1 MVLTIHQPEHLPWL
15 GYYNKMATAD
25 KFVILDGVQ
34 FRKNYFQNRNRVMGS
49 NGAQWLVVPV
59 ELTKHSED
67 RICDMKIANTA
78 NPKWRE
84 KYLRT
89 IEYGYKKHPYFN
101 DIFPFFEDLLSQNHE
116 LLCDFNLKI
125 IMYFADLLN
134 IHPEFVKSSDLK
146 ATGLKTDL
154 IFNICQELGAST
166 YVAGPSGR
174 DYLRLE
180 DFENAGIKVVY
191 NDFEHPEYIQKNQ
204 SEFVPY
210 LSVLDLL
217 MNVDIEEAKEI
228 VCGKRFWKSE

>member
-154 IFNICQELGAST
+154 IFNICQE
-166 YVAGPSGR
+166 
-174 DYLRLE
+174 
-180 DFENAGIKVVY
+180 
-191 NDFEHPEYIQKNQ
+191 
-204 SEFVPY
+204 
-210 LSVLDLL
+210 
-217 MNVDIEEAKEI
+217 
-228 VCGKRFWKSE
+228 RF